1 MADLNIM
8 QALMTMGATEKVV
21 MDGLTATP
29 VSLPVTKRVSK
40 TFIALSIKPLL
51 VDAPDIC
58 YRRANV
64 PRIVQISKV
73 EWCQH

>member
-1 MADLNIM
+1 
-8 QALMTMGATEKVV
+8 MTMGATKKVV
-21 MDGLTATP
+21 MGNGLTATP

-40 TFIALSIKPLL
+40 PFMALSIKQLL
-51 VDAPDIC
+51 VDAPDIR

-64 PRIVQISKV
+64 SRIVQISKV